1 MQPLCRA
8 KTHWRLHHYDVVSNL
23 CDEIE
28 IVERDDNR
36 TSGIGERT
44 KPATGVE
51 DMAGIE
57 AGSWLIDD
65 EHLRRADGGAGKH
78 DPGKFTARQLRCGTI
93 AQVEQIEAE
102 SAVSIFGC
110 HAFGRSPN
118 AGKCAVRPK
127 ATTRSTLM
135 GQSTRGAWGK

>member
-1 MQPLCRA
+1 MDLDVDVVQFTKRSILQQCSRCA
-8 KTHWRLHHYDVVSNL
+8 VRKRTWRLHHYDVVSNL

-93 AQVEQIEAE
+93 AQVEQIEA
-102 SAVSIFGC
+102 
-110 HAFGRSPN
+110 
-118 AGKCAVRPK
+118 GKCRVNLWLPRFRQVAEC
-127 ATTRSTLM
+127 
-135 GQSTRGAWGK
+135 G